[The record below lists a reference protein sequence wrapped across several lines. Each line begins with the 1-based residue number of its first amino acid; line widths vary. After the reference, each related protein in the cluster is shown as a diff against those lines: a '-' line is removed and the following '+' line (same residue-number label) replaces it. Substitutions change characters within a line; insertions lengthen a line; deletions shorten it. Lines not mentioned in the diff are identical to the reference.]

1 MNKKHRKLTLSTET
15 LRTLD
20 EPSLK
25 EVAGATIAESNCTG
39 ACTAGTIACTACTAA
54 CTACTAGCSV
64 CCP

>member
-1 MNKKHRKLTLSTET
+1 MNKKRRKLTLSTET

-25 EVAGATIAESNCTG
+25 EVAAGVSIADTVCTRACS
-39 ACTAGTIACTACTAA
+39 ACTV
-54 CTACTAGCSV
+54 GCSI

>member
-25 EVAGATIAESNCTG
+25 EVAGATAGNS
-39 ACTAGTIACTACTAA
+39 ACTVACSECSAACSGCTQLCTACT
-54 CTACTAGCSV
+54 GCV
-64 CCP
+64 